1 MTASGPETSGPE
13 TSGPGHGQA
22 PKPNR
27 TAHHQRTLADT
38 PFPGDAG
45 QPDSQIRAL
54 LAAAAAD
61 STSYL
66 RAIAGLCAVRLLVPV
81 VATTTV
87 EGRTVAGLGSDKEAE
102 MSVVL
107 LQTADGRKA
116 MVAFTGMDAL
126 TTWNSQARPVP
137 VTLDVAAGSARQDG
151 AEALLIDVGGPH
163 PMAIDGAILAELA
176 ARHRLVELPDGQFGW
191 AQDES
196 GEE

>member
-1 MTASGPETSGPE
+1 MTEPTPEPQPESQPASQP
-13 TSGPGHGQA
+13 
-22 PKPNR
+22 PNL
-27 TAHHQRTLADT
+27 ASHHQRTLADT
-38 PFPGDAG
+38 PFPGDDG

-54 LAAAAAD
+54 LAGAAAD

-66 RAIAGLCAVRLLVPV
+66 RAIAGLCTVRLLVPV

-87 EGRTVAGLGSDKEAE
+87 EGRTEGGLASDKEAE
-102 MSVVL
+102 MAVVL

-116 MVAFTGMDAL
+116 MVAFTGLDAL
-126 TTWNSQARPVP
+126 TAWNSHARPVP

-163 PMAIDGAILAELA
+163 PVAIDGAILAELA
-176 ARHRLVELPDGQFGW
+176 AGHRLVELPDGQFGW
-191 AQDES
+191 AQAVEP